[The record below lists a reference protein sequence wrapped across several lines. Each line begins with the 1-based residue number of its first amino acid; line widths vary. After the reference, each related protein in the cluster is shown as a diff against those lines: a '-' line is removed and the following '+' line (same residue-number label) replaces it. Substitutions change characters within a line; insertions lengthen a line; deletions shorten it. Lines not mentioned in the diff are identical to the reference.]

1 MANTDYLKKTLG
13 NKFKEGMSL
22 EDISEALAA
31 LNDTKI
37 EEEKE
42 KESSEIKKY
51 KELLSKANSEAAGY
65 KKELRAKQTEQEARE
80 AEQKEAYEAMQT
92 KLKELEEE
100 KKLSDATAQFVSLG
114 FSSDLAKDTASAY
127 LGGDLNKLIENQ
139 KAFLEN
145 QEALLKS
152 KMMKKTPRPENG
164 NGEPQPMTKE
174 KLFSMSLEDRMHFAR
189 EHQEEYKALFEKH

>member
-37 EEEKE
+37 EEE
-42 KESSEIKKY
+42 SSEVKKY

-127 LGGDLNKLIENQ
+127 LSGDSVSYTHLTLPTN
-139 KAFLEN
+139 
-145 QEALLKS
+145 
-152 KMMKKTPRPENG
+152 
-164 NGEPQPMTKE
+164 
-174 KLFSMSLEDRMHFAR
+174 
-189 EHQEEYKALFEKH
+189 